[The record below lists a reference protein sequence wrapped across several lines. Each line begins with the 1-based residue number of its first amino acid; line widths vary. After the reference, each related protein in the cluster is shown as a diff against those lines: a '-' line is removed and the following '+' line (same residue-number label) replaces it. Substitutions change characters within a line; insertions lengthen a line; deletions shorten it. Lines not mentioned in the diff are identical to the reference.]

1 MDNRTM
7 PSATVMPVLV
17 YDNVPEACEW
27 LCRVFGFSERWR
39 AGDHR
44 AQLAFGD
51 GTVVIGEARTGAAGE
66 PLEGVTW
73 APEDPAR
80 VSHSV
85 TVRTEHVD
93 VHFEKARDCG
103 ARILQSP
110 KDHPYG
116 ERQYTAVDLGGHH
129 WTFSE
134 SIADVAPE
142 DWGGVSG
149 PALRGPGSGAD
160 SYGSSAP

>member
-1 MDNRTM
+1 MIDNRTM
-7 PSATVMPVLV
+7 PSATIMPVLV
-17 YDNVPEACEW
+17 YHDVAEACEW

-51 GTVVIGEARTGAAGE
+51 GTVVVGEARTGGSSEPGAG
-66 PLEGVTW
+66 LRY
-73 APEDPAR
+73 APEEPGR
-80 VSHSV
+80 LSHSV
-85 TVRTEHVD
+85 MVRVDHID
-93 VHFEKARDCG
+93 VHYEKARDCG
-103 ARILQSP
+103 AEILYAP
-110 KDHPYG
+110 KDYPYG
-116 ERQYTAVDLGGHH
+116 ERQYTARDLAGHH

-149 PALRGPGSGAD
+149 PALDG
-160 SYGSSAP
+160 